1 MHLFLNSRTKSL
13 PSECNFV
20 VVDTEFDNF
29 LGVSDQFSKSG
40 NYIFLYKAN
49 VGDKDEVEIFF
60 TQRLFRKVLFF
71 QQTYLTL
78 NYLYL

>member
-13 PSECNFV
+13 PSECNIV

-60 TQRLFRKVLFF
+60 TQRLFF
-71 QQTYLTL
+71 QKTYLIL
-78 NYLYL
+78 NHLYL